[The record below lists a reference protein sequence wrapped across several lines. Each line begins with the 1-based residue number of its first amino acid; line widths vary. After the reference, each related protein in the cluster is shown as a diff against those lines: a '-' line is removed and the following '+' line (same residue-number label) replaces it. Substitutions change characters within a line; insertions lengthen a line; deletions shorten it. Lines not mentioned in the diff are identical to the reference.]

1 MDPKAIGPQDTQLL
15 LAAGATV
22 TASGNGTALD
32 LGAGFAPGGGGI
44 PMQAIIEASATKL
57 SAANETYSF
66 KLQDSVDNSTWI
78 DRSPPVTAA
87 NEGIT
92 VDGTGG
98 TILVGAFIRQRY
110 VRLVETLGGTSP
122 SVVLSDIYLQ
132 PQVNAV
138 G

>member
-1 MDPKAIGPQDTQLL
+1 MDPKVIGPQDTQLL
-15 LAAGATV
+15 LAAAATV
-22 TASGNGTALD
+22 TASGNGTAID
-32 LGAGFAPGGGGI
+32 LGAGFAPGAGGI

-66 KLQDSVDNSTWI
+66 KLQDSVDNATWI

-110 VRLVETLGGTSP
+110 VRLVETLGGTAP

-132 PQVNAV
+132 PQVNSV